1 MVCLA
6 HPKDFKKIENSGD
19 VRHCLQ
25 FHSTQSMCAELW
37 NSALVWEGA
46 PRGKGCSTKGLFLS
60 PEKLGMD
67 KPTHEFVSVVRV

>member
-46 PRGKGCSTKGLFLS
+46 PRGKGLQHEGSVFVPRKTWNGQTYTSLS
-60 PEKLGMD
+60 L
-67 KPTHEFVSVVRV
+67 